1 MKVGFSV
8 LNCSVIFFEKLL
20 GDDILANELDKKRL
34 GWFKSNKQTNLNNE
48 EEVIMELEEEP
59 QSQEDNDHIKEEKVE
74 VVSEKESTPKA
85 ALPIESEKGIGLFS
99 RDGQDKIALD
109 VIISVEN
116 IIKDRQL
123 LSYKY
128 NALSEKLSEAND
140 TINRYKREQQ
150 KKEQIIQ
157 EKLKEIRDLEISL
170 TNKQMSYEQLLEDY
184 KEYQISHNLEYDKI
198 SNQLETEKAKYNKLY
213 EEAAKIQAENLR
225 KITELENRIRN
236 LEIENQKY
244 VEQYEKIAEEKAQL
258 MKTINDFTE
267 RMSFSFSPKP
277 KE

>member
-1 MKVGFSV
+1 M
-8 LNCSVIFFEKLL
+8 
-20 GDDILANELDKKRL
+20 ANELDKKRI
-34 GWFKSNKQTNLNNE
+34 GWFKSNKQNILDNE
-48 EEVIMELEEEP
+48 EEVMLEVVEEP
-59 QSQEDNDHIKEEKVE
+59 QPEMDKNNIVNEEKKVEEVE
-74 VVSEKESTPKA
+74 VKEKET
-85 ALPIESEKGIGLFS
+85 ALSLESEKNLGLFS
-99 RDGQDKIALD
+99 RDSQDKIALD

-157 EKLKEIRDLEISL
+157 EKIREIRDLEISL

-184 KEYQISHNLEYDKI
+184 KEYQLSHNLEYDKI

-213 EEAAKIQAENLR
+213 EESAKIQAQNLQ
-225 KITELENRIRN
+225 KITELENRIQN
-236 LEIENQKY
+236 LEIENQRY